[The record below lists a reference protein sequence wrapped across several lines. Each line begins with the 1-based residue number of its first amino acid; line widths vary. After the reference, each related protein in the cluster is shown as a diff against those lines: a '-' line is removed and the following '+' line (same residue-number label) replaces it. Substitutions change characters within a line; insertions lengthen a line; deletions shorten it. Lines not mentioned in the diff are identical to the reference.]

1 MTREIRFEVE
11 VPGTPEEVWDAI
23 ATGPGISSWFVPA
36 EMDAAHMTQH
46 HGSGMDWTSDV
57 AAFEPPRRLVLE
69 DDYAPSPDAQP
80 RRLATEF
87 LVEARS
93 GGTCVVRVVTHGL
106 GEGEDWDRAIES
118 FSTGWTGALDDLR
131 LYCTH
136 FAPEH
141 AGSFALSA
149 PLDASWDDLKQ
160 TLGLAGATDGER
172 AETRD
177 APTLAGTVARAGDN
191 SIALLLDAP
200 APGLAYVGSGGPGQ
214 EAIFF
219 VRAKLFGDGAREI
232 AAREEAAWERWLAN
246 VGASV

>member
-1 MTREIRFEVE
+1 MTREISFEVE

-36 EMDAAHMTQH
+36 ELAGAKMTQH

-57 AAFEPPRRLVLE
+57 SAFEPPRRLVLE
-69 DDYAPSPDAQP
+69 DDYAPSPDAEP

-106 GEGEDWDRAIES
+106 GTGADWDRAIES
-118 FSTGWTGALDDLR
+118 FSSGWTGALDDLR
-131 LYCTH
+131 LYITH

-149 PLDASWDDLKQ
+149 QLDSPWDDVKRA
-160 TLGLAGATDGER
+160 LGLANAAAGDR
-172 AETRD
+172 VETQD
-177 APTLAGTVARAGDN
+177 APVLGGTVARATES
-191 SIALLLDAP
+191 SIGLLLDTP
-200 APGLAYVGSGGPGQ
+200 ARGLAFLGSGGPGF
-214 EAIFF
+214 ETIFF
-219 VRAKLFGDGAREI
+219 VRAKLFGDGAREL
-232 AAREEAAWERWLAN
+232 AAHEEAAWARWLEK
-246 VGASV
+246 VGAAV